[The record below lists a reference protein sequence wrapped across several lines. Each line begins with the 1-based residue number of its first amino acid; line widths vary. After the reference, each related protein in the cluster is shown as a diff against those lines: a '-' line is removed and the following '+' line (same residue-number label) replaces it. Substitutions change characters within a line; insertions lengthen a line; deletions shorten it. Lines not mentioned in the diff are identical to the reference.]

1 MKPLFTKTVAVL
13 AVTGLAMGW
22 TACSSDEPEPEKT
35 DENVSTTSQPT
46 KDETF
51 EPVDLD
57 LTKQETDALAF
68 SNTFSF
74 NMFNAINRSLRTL
87 SNKNI
92 FISPLSI
99 DLCLSMA
106 ANGSVGNTL
115 DEFLNLLGQ
124 SSLDNENALNG
135 KLMEALPYLDNA
147 TTVKFANGM
156 WANKM
161 FAIKDSYAA
170 SNSDIYKAEIA
181 NYDPI
186 TDDIVGIINQWAS
199 DNTNGMIKDILKEGD
214 AGFDLYLANAVYF
227 NGSWTTKFDGVTYK
241 AFQSYDN
248 SYKDIAYVYRT
259 GEFDYTGTNTLDLV
273 AIPFGN
279 KSYEFDLIVPKNG
292 NSVSDIAESLNS
304 DTWNELINSLQPK
317 TIDLEMPRLD
327 ISTSYNLI
335 EYLKEL
341 GLKSA
346 FSSSAEFDN
355 ITTCKPF
362 KFDKILHKAAIKLDE
377 TGAEAAAVTVFA
389 GFTASFDST
398 TQTLS
403 VIANHPYLFVIR
415 EVSTNTI
422 VFIGAINQ
430 M

>member
-1 MKPLFTKTVAVL
+1 MKTINKSLAVL
-13 AVTGLAMGW
+13 AVAGLAMGW
-22 TACSSDEPEPEKT
+22 TACSSDEPEPGIA
-35 DENVSTTSQPT
+35 DESVSPTSQPT
-46 KDETF
+46 VDETF
-51 EPVDLD
+51 EPIDLV
-57 LTKQETDALAF
+57 LNQQETDALAF

-74 NMFNAINRSLRTL
+74 NMFNAINRDLRTTTD
-87 SNKNI
+87 KNI

-106 ANGSVGNTL
+106 ANGATVTTL
-115 DEFLNLLGQ
+115 NEFLNLLGQ

-156 WANKM
+156 WAKKL
-161 FAIKDSYAA
+161 FPIKDSYSA

-181 NYDPI
+181 NYDPT

-199 DNTNGMIKDILKEGD
+199 DHTNGMIKNMLNKDD
-214 AGFDLYLANAVYF
+214 AGADLYLANAVYF
-227 NGSWTTKFDGVTYK
+227 NGTWSTKFDGVTYK
-241 AFQSYDN
+241 TFQSYDN
-248 SYKDIAYVYRT
+248 SCREIAYVYRT
-259 GEFDYTGTNTLDLV
+259 GQFNYTGTSTLDLV

-279 KSYEFDLIVPKNG
+279 RSYEFDLIVPKDG
-292 NSVSDIAESLNS
+292 NSVSDVAESLNS

-317 TIDLEMPRLD
+317 TIDLKMPRLD
-327 ISTSYNLI
+327 ISTSYNLT
-335 EYLKEL
+335 EYLKGL

-355 ITTCKPF
+355 ITATKPF
-362 KFDKILHKAAIKLDE
+362 SFSKVLHKAAIKLDE
-377 TGAEAAAVTVFA
+377 TGAEASAVTVMLGYGA
-389 GFTASFDST
+389 TFDST
-398 TQTLS
+398 PQTLS

>member
-1 MKPLFTKTVAVL
+1 MKNIKKSLAIL
-13 AVTGLAMGW
+13 AVAGLAMGW

-35 DENVSTTSQPT
+35 DETVSPTSQST

-51 EPVDLD
+51 EPADLD

-87 SNKNI
+87 TNKNI
-92 FISPLSI
+92 FVSPLSI

-147 TTVKFANGM
+147 TTVKIANGM
-156 WANKM
+156 WAKKM
-161 FAIKDSYAA
+161 FALKDSYVA

-181 NYDPI
+181 NYDPF

-199 DNTNGMIKDILKEGD
+199 DNTNGMIKDILKEED
-214 AGFDLYLANAVYF
+214 AGCDLYLANAVYF

-292 NSVSDIAESLNS
+292 SSVSDIAESLNS

-317 TIDLEMPRLD
+317 TIDLKMPRLD
-327 ISTSYNLI
+327 ISTSYNLT

-346 FSSSAEFDN
+346 FNFSAEFDN
-355 ITTCKPF
+355 ITTYKPF